1 MRKLFS
7 TLKSV
12 VAVAIVASM
21 TLAASC
27 SYDDT
32 AIKNKVDKV
41 ESDLAALTERVD
53 ALEQR
58 FTEEMPTLE
67 DLLDGKLVITE
78 VTTDTDGNTT
88 LKLSNGSTVT
98 VLAEG
103 LQYRVTDGVLEV
115 SADGETWVALGVE
128 PEFVIAD
135 AVVNADNTVTLTLAD
150 ETEVTLVKAEVIE
163 FNATR
168 GQLYVLPGETKDLR
182 FTINDAVAEI
192 NVMNQ
197 PLGWKAEVALA
208 PAEEETPEEGDD
220 LIDDMPMPAPAAAG
234 GTDYVLKITGP
245 AQDFVNAGFAAKE
258 GKIIVHFNTANGA
271 CKVASID
278 VNLAELTLSVD
289 RDGNV
294 HIENSVTITST
305 DHMGEEFTEFAP
317 IQIGVMTKACYEQ
330 HLAGTL
336 NIISAIYDG
345 ELNSTSYGFF
355 NKVDPIEYVEGEC
368 EKAVFDLTVADVS
381 AMFWPAYEFVPGG
394 EYVIFLYTE
403 EELDMMEYMTYP
415 VLESAIFAT
424 YKSTVVDVTI
434 VENSVTWNDATLK
447 MSLAGY
453 TNYLVGWVS
462 DAYLQECISY
472 NMCTDLNSLLD
483 IWLKNPVGQ
492 GINQDAGAILP
503 NGMPADTELKLSELA
518 EYSLSMWAPAVEPG
532 NTYYLYVYPFD
543 MQSEMDLWTLQPTHE
558 DAYLFGTFTTAD
570 ITKGDFTVEP
580 TYTATHGQYMLEVE
594 VAFTEKYTVYYEFY
608 PEAAVDVDERIAQV
622 FEDCYSSQ
630 TGTTVYAEAYN
641 YGEYPQFLSMVVVNA
656 AGEYIY
662 VEKEF
667 TAPEPEEPEVVFA
680 FTRATDLG
688 ENKWKF
694 SNDNGEYF
702 TVPFYSELGVGT
714 YTADDGYNVNSC
726 EIYAPDYG
734 FESSGYASWLSTGGD
749 IVVTEA
755 DGVYTINFTFNAC
768 KAGDG
773 SYDPVPCA
781 ATFVGTLG
789 EDTSSLEVFT
799 ATDFIY
805 EGRYHEIYDENPD
818 TNGGDY
824 VYTVKGDGFE
834 YKLGV
839 YYSYAN
845 EDGTLR
851 IGTIDYCYN
860 TFDVMYS
867 SCSGFVIVE
876 DNLYN
881 GSTLVVE
888 EGKITLN
895 VAEVGSYVYEGEI
908 TMGGAEDGGAEDG
921 VIVFTTMSENRAS
934 HQYYGDYLLSD
945 DSGNNQLVIVV
956 DQSDATTAAIVADT
970 YTWKAY
976 YSSIWSGGY
985 FAFEE
990 GTVKINGTTVESN
1003 AQITAG
1009 SLTVAEDGSLTG
1021 TITVDGT
1028 EYSFQYNK

>member
-78 VTTDTDGNTT
+78 VTTDADGNTT
-88 LKLSNGSTVT
+88 LKLSDGSTVT

-103 LQYRVTDGVLEV
+103 LQYRVTGGVLEV

-135 AVVNADNTVTLTLAD
+135 AVVNTDNTVTLTLAD

-245 AQDFVNAGFAAKE
+245 AQDFVNAGYAAKE
-258 GKIIVHFNTANGA
+258 GKILVHFNTANGA

-336 NIISAIYDG
+336 DIMSAIYDG
-345 ELNSTSYGFF
+345 ELSSTSWGFF

-518 EYSLSMWAPAVEPG
+518 GYSLSMWAPAVEPG

-630 TGTTVYAEAYN
+630 TGATVYAETYN

-667 TAPEPEEPEVVFA
+667 TEPKPEELTFTEVNVTKA
-680 FTRATDLG
+680 NTNLTL
-688 ENKWKF
+688 NF
-694 SNDNGEYF
+694 SDGTNTLAV
-702 TVPFYSELGVGT
+702 TVWNQEGYALADGT
-714 YTADDGYNVNSC
+714 YTLNTNISSYDGVTFNGSVCYSYYC
-726 EIYAPDYG
+726 DA
-734 FESSGYASWLSTGGD
+734 FEM
-749 IVVTEA
+749 VVTTTDNGQKFDIA
-755 DGVYTINFTFNAC
+755 FTWDGDKYV
-768 KAGDG
+768 
-773 SYDPVPCA
+773 
-781 ATFVGTLG
+781 ATF
-789 EDTSSLEVFT
+789 
-799 ATDFIY
+799 
-805 EGRYHEIYDENPD
+805 EGVAAADPNALPNWNLYCLLDLSEFY
-818 TNGGDY
+818 GGSFDNY
-824 VYTVKGDGFE
+824 MKW
-834 YKLGV
+834 
-839 YYSYAN
+839 
-845 EDGTLR
+845 
-851 IGTIDYCYN
+851 GTIDECNISEGISMAFIDQNWNDWVVLTFPTAGKTYIAPGTYTVGDTLGAKSYN
-860 TFDVMYS
+860 GYTRNALTAGTVEVAYDAATGYTIKFDVSENSNNYKAQ
-867 SCSGFVIVE
+867 FVG
-876 DNLYN
+876 DLSAK
-881 GSTLVVE
+881 G
-888 EGKITLN
+888 ITAP
-895 VAEVGSYVYEGEI
+895 AE
-908 TMGGAEDGGAEDG
+908 GGAEDG
-921 VIVFTTMSENRAS
+921 VITLTTQGEGSTNSNWQR
-934 HQYYGDYLLSD
+934 QWLFSD
-945 DSGNNQLVIVV
+945 ATGNNQFKLIVDSV
-956 DQSDATTAAIVADT
+956 SGYDSAAEFP
-970 YTWKAY
+970 KANMY
-976 YSSIWSGGY
+976 NEFTSNPLSGQQWG
-985 FAFEE
+985 FVE
-990 GTVKINGTTVESN
+990 GTLKVNGVDYANSAVSN
-1003 AQITAG
+1003 A
-1009 SLTVAEDGSLTG
+1009 SLTVVQG
-1021 TITVDGT
+1021 TSFTITFTVDGT
-1028 EYSFQYNK
+1028 EYTFQYNK

>member
-78 VTTDTDGNTT
+78 VTTDADGNTT
-88 LKLSNGSTVT
+88 LKLSDGSTVT

-135 AVVNADNTVTLTLAD
+135 ADVNADNTVTLTLAD
-150 ETEVTLVKAEVIE
+150 GTEVTLVKAEVIE

-220 LIDDMPMPAPAAAG
+220 LIDNMPMPAPAAAG

-245 AQDFVNAGFAAKE
+245 AQDFVNAGYAAKE
-258 GKIIVHFNTANGA
+258 GKILVHFNTANGA

-278 VNLAELTLSVD
+278 VTLAELTLSVD
-289 RDGNV
+289 REGNV
-294 HIENSVTITST
+294 HIENSVTTTST

-336 NIISAIYDG
+336 DIMSAIYDG
-345 ELNSTSYGFF
+345 ELSSTSWGFF

-381 AMFWPAYEFVPGG
+381 AMFWPAYEFVSGG

-403 EELDMMEYMTYP
+403 EDMDMMEGMTYP

-483 IWLKNPVGQ
+483 IWLKSPMGQ

-503 NGMPADTELKLSELA
+503 NGMPADTELKLSKLA

-558 DAYLFGTFTTAD
+558 DVYLFGTFTTAD

-580 TYTATHGQYMLEVE
+580 TYTATPGQYTLEVE
-594 VAFTEKYTVYYEFY
+594 VEFTEEYTVYYEFY
-608 PEAAVDVDERIAQV
+608 PDTAVDVDERIAQV

-630 TGTTVYAEAYN
+630 TGTTVYADTYN
-641 YGEYPQFLSMVVVNA
+641 YGEYPQVLSMVVVNA

-667 TAPEPEEPEVVFA
+667 TEPKPEELTFTEVNVTKA
-680 FTRATDLG
+680 NTNLTL
-688 ENKWKF
+688 NF
-694 SNDNGEYF
+694 SDGTNTLAV
-702 TVPFYSELGVGT
+702 TVWNQEGYALADGT
-714 YTADDGYNVNSC
+714 YTLNTNISSYDGVTFNDQICNSYYC
-726 EIYAPDYG
+726 GA
-734 FESSGYASWLSTGGD
+734 FEM
-749 IVVTEA
+749 VVTTTDNGQKFDIAFTWDGDKYVATFEGVAAA
-755 DGVYTINFTFNAC
+755 DPNALPTWYLYMTLDMTNYNGNVDSCYVSTISAESDISLALRNDNWDWVILTFPTAGTTYIAPGTYTVGDTLGAKSYNGYTLGALTAGTVEVAYDAATGYTIKFDVTENSNNY
-768 KAGDG
+768 KGK
-773 SYDPVPCA
+773 
-781 ATFVGTLG
+781 FVGDLSAKG
-789 EDTSSLEVFT
+789 IT
-799 ATDFIY
+799 A
-805 EGRYHEIYDENPD
+805 P
-818 TNGGDY
+818 
-824 VYTVKGDGFE
+824 
-834 YKLGV
+834 
-839 YYSYAN
+839 
-845 EDGTLR
+845 
-851 IGTIDYCYN
+851 
-860 TFDVMYS
+860 
-867 SCSGFVIVE
+867 
-876 DNLYN
+876 
-881 GSTLVVE
+881 
-888 EGKITLN
+888 
-895 VAEVGSYVYEGEI
+895 AE
-908 TMGGAEDGGAEDG
+908 GGAEDGGAEDG

-976 YSSIWSGGY
+976 YNSIFIGGH

-1021 TITVDGT
+1021 TITVDDT
-1028 EYSFQYNK
+1028 EYTFQYNK